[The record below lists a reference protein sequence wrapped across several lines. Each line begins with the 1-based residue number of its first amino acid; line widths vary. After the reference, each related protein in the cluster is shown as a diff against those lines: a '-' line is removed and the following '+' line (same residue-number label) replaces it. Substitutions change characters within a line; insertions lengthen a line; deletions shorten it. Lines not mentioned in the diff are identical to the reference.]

1 MYSTLLLVLVK
12 HFLGGKM
19 LKTRWIL
26 AVAVF
31 CFSST
36 LMFAQD
42 GFISNWLNMVS
53 ATQAEQPHWVT
64 PVATVTPRL
73 EQELRFDTFREVQAT
88 APGGGGNPLWNID
101 GGKGLEVIP
110 QRRIE
115 LLFNAPP
122 DILHNNPA
130 LHDGLGDVSFLGKFR
145 IFSANEQHG
154 NYILTV
160 FVGGSIPTGVYKNG
174 SAAAVVTPYV
184 AGGKGWGKFDIE
196 STFGA
201 GIPVTGHNT
210 IGHAMAWNVTGQY
223 HLARYFWP
231 EIEMNSTFF
240 DGGEHNGKK
249 QVFMTPG
256 LVLGRF
262 KFHNRVGL
270 TIGAGEQIAATHYH
284 QYKDGLIITARMP
297 F

>member
-1 MYSTLLLVLVK
+1 MR
-12 HFLGGKM
+12 
-19 LKTRWIL
+19 KTGWIL

-42 GFISNWLNMVS
+42 GFVSDWLNMVS
-53 ATQAEQPHWVT
+53 ATQADQPHWVT

-88 APGGGGNPLWNID
+88 GPGGGGNPLWNID

-122 DILHNNPA
+122 DILHNNPT

-145 IFSANEQHG
+145 ILSGNEQHG
-154 NYILTV
+154 NYILTF

-174 SAAAVVTPYV
+174 QPAAVVTPYL
-184 AGGKGWGKFDIE
+184 AGGKGWGRFDVE

-201 GIPVTGHNT
+201 GCPVTGHND
-210 IGHAMAWNVTGQY
+210 IGHALAWNVTGQY
-223 HLARYFWP
+223 HVARYFWP
-231 EIEMNSTFF
+231 EIEMNSTFY

-262 KFHNRVGL
+262 KIHNRLGVTL
-270 TIGAGEQIAATHYH
+270 GAGEQIAATHYH